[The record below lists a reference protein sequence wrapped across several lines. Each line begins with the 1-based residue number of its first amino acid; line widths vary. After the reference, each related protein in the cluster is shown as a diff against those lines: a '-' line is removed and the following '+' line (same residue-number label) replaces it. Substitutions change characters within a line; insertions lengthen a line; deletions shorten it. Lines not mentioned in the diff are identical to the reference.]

1 MASIQVMTYYVIYNA
16 VKFDNM
22 QSENVHHIIYS
33 FWLLYIKESV
43 REEKYKN
50 ACVIRNIWC
59 TNKNEKEIENQQ
71 WKGTRSSNYNTQPYS
86 SITIQ
91 IIQSMLINYF
101 YSLYM

>member
-1 MASIQVMTYYVIYNA
+1 
-16 VKFDNM
+16 M

-59 TNKNEKEIENQQ
+59 TDKNEKEIENQHNNEKEQ
-71 WKGTRSSNYNTQPYS
+71 DH
-86 SITIQ
+86 Q
-91 IIQSMLINYF
+91 IIIHNHTHQLLF
-101 YSLYM
+101 KLYSQC